1 MANLKSAKKRVVQ
14 RLKRTEI
21 NRFRKS
27 RIKSGIKK
35 IDNLLISKEKKDI
48 KPLFL
53 EIETE
58 LSRAVAKGVYKKNT
72 ASRLVSRLSQRIK
85 SIG

>member
-35 IDNLLISKEKKDI
+35 IDNLLISKKNKDI

-53 EIETE
+53 EIEAE
-58 LSRAVAKGVYKKNT
+58 LSRAVSKGIYKKNT

-85 SIG
+85 SFG